1 MLGIWGINEQY
12 VAIIEHSIGNND
24 ASYAKDSLFLYVSH
38 YNGYSANI
46 GKFWSIAWM
55 GKFQIF

>member
-12 VAIIEHSIGNND
+12 VAIIEHNIGNND

-46 GKFWSIAWM
+46 GKF
-55 GKFQIF
+55 

>member
-46 GKFWSIAWM
+46 GKF
-55 GKFQIF
+55 